1 MTVAGRGIP
10 GARYRDRMSAN
21 PRPLHSVPT
30 GPDVTAGSDPLEQQ
44 ADVDPE
50 EPTDTQALMQ
60 RIDRSG
66 AAERLD
72 DNAIEPS
79 PGDGTESP
87 TGS

>member
-1 MTVAGRGIP
+1 
-10 GARYRDRMSAN
+10 MSAN

-44 ADVDPE
+44 ADLDPE

-66 AAERLD
+66 AAESS
-72 DNAIEPS
+72 PS
-79 PGDGTESP
+79 PGVGTESP

>member
-1 MTVAGRGIP
+1 
-10 GARYRDRMSAN
+10 MSAN

-30 GPDVTAGSDPLEQQ
+30 GPDVVAGSGAEEPQ
-44 ADVDPE
+44 ADVDPN

-66 AAERLD
+66 AAERSG
-72 DNAIEPS
+72 P

-87 TGS
+87 AGS

>member
-1 MTVAGRGIP
+1 
-10 GARYRDRMSAN
+10 MSAN

-44 ADVDPE
+44 AEVDPD

-72 DNAIEPS
+72 NDIEPS
-79 PGDGTESP
+79 PGDGTETP
-87 TGS
+87 TES

>member
-1 MTVAGRGIP
+1 
-10 GARYRDRMSAN
+10 MSDN

-72 DNAIEPS
+72 NDIEPS
-79 PGDGTESP
+79 PEDGTESP